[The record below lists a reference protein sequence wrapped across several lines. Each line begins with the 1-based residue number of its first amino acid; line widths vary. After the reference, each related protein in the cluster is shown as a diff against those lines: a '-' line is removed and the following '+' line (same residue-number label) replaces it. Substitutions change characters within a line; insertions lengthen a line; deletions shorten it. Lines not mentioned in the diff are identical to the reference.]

1 MRIKSCIVA
10 LLGSAIGY
18 SSADMFPTLIDPN
31 NPAKLA
37 TPISQPP
44 AKSQKINLPAQK
56 SVPDLTPQTLIDVKH
71 IQFVGGTA

>member
-37 TPISQPP
+37 TPISQPRP
-44 AKSQKINLPAQK
+44 NRKKSIYRRKNRC
-56 SVPDLTPQTLIDVKH
+56 LT
-71 IQFVGGTA
+71 